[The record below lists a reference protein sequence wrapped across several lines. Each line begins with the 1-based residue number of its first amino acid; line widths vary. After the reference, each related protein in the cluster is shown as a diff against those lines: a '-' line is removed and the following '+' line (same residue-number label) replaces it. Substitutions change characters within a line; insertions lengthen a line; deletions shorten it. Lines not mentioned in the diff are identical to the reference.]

1 MVCYV
6 MCCHG
11 NVMLC
16 YVMLFHFMLYYFMLC
31 YVMLCHVT
39 LSYVMLCHVMGCYV
53 MLCTAMLYYA
63 MLCYGML
70 CYVMLCYGMISYVL
84 LCYVNATCV
93 RARYVMLWY
102 GLSTCQIEYLWRE
115 LILRGGNTNWRT
127 KSKFLDVF
135 GFFWRC
141 LDVLDFFG
149 RLRSASNA
157 LVEEVRLTEPNYT
170 CSEEKRKAP
179 KISNAIWD
187 FLLK

>member
-102 GLSTCQIEYLWRE
+102 GLSTCQIEYLWRDA
-115 LILRGGNTNWRT
+115 LIFHEANLE
-127 KSKFLDVF
+127 KSMKL
-135 GFFWRC
+135 
-141 LDVLDFFG
+141 
-149 RLRSASNA
+149 
-157 LVEEVRLTEPNYT
+157 
-170 CSEEKRKAP
+170 
-179 KISNAIWD
+179 KISVASCCSPPPKCGLSWTIS
-187 FLLK
+187 LRTATGVKIEYLYCYSKA